1 MAPQPRA
8 QTSPPKPWEQQR
20 AASTPDRAL
29 TPTSYIAGPAIT
41 GGEAA
46 RGIGASTGQQRYP
59 SSSTSAGTGAG
70 GTRLGGTAAPHPAAM
85 AANGDYA
92 RRNGAGPGVHGGNG
106 SSRYSSLQQQQLSG
120 MGTRVA
126 AGSSPSMTARGSGQ
140 GQQQQQQGVGQ
151 GAAGT
156 SSGRQVNG
164 ATGQTASAA
173 GQAGGATAA
182 VAGDGGGIASD
193 SASGEQW
200 KQQQQQGAVVQGP
213 AGPYG
218 GTQSSGYGAAGYGTG
233 RYGAGAGMSTG
244 YGVGGYGSSYGSAY
258 GGMGGYGG

>member
-20 AASTPDRAL
+20 TASTPDRAL

-70 GTRLGGTAAPHPAAM
+70 GTRLGGTAAPPPAAM

-164 ATGQTASAA
+164 AT